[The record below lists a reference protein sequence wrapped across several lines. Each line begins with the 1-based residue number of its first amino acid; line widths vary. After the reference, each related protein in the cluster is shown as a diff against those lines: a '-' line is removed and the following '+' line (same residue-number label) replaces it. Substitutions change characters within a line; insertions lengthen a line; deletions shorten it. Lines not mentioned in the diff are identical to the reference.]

1 MKKNKNLIIAIDGPA
16 GSGKSTVSRIVASKL
31 NYLYMDTGAMYR
43 ALTYKALQEG
53 LDLTDE
59 KGLVNLAKK
68 TSIRLMKNGKVLVD
82 DSDVTKAIRN
92 PEITRNVFY
101 IARAPGVREHMV
113 ALQRKIGKDGGV
125 VVEGRDITTVVFPD
139 AEKQIYLD
147 ASAKER
153 AVRRHK
159 ELKSRGYRSTLK
171 EIEKELHSRDKHD
184 MERKIAPL
192 RIAENA
198 AVIDTTNMNIE
209 EVVEVILDII
219 ITSK

>member
-1 MKKNKNLIIAIDGPA
+1 MNTNKNPIIAIDGPA
-16 GSGKSTVSRIVASKL
+16 GSGKSTVSRIAASKL

-43 ALTYKALQEG
+43 ALTYKALKKK

-59 KGLVNLAKK
+59 KGLTNLAKK
-68 TSIRLMKNGKVLVD
+68 TSIKLMKNGKVLVD
-82 DSDVTKAIRN
+82 DSDVTKAIRD
-92 PEITRNVFY
+92 PEITKNVFY

-113 ALQRKIGKDGGV
+113 TLQRKIGKDGGV
-125 VVEGRDITTVVFPD
+125 VVEGRDITTVVFPN

-153 AVRRHK
+153 AVRRNK
-159 ELKSRGYRSTLK
+159 ELKSCGYGSTLK
-171 EIEKELHSRDKHD
+171 EVEKELHSRDKHD
-184 MERKIAPL
+184 MERKVAPL

-209 EVVEVILDII
+209 EVVQVILALV
-219 ITSK
+219 KQ